1 MQPTYCILL
10 LATTIQ
16 TLPYPTTVKEV
27 QTFIGMVQYF
37 ALYIPMLAEYKA
49 KLTELTLKDANF
61 NELWSDD
68 HKKACDMIKNLLQD
82 SILYI
87 IDWKAELWLVTDA
100 SGHGLGGCLLM
111 KKEDRYYPLRFLS
124 RVLTKLE
131 RAYENRE
138 REIRA
143 GVYCMQSLH
152 VYLEHRVFY
161 WAVDHLNIYHCMVR
175 RRGLIRWRGTRSA
188 AGPARHAGSRR
199 IVSNVSIEITFTLL

>member
-1 MQPTYCILL
+1 MSHVIEGGTVKPSPKLCK
-10 LATTIQ
+10 TIQ
-16 TLPYPTTVKEV
+16 ALPYPTTVKEV

-87 IDWKAELWLVTDA
+87 IDWEAELWLVTDA

-111 KKEDRYYPLRFLS
+111 KKRTDTTHSDSYQEYSPSWKELMKTENGR
-124 RVLTKLE
+124 LE
-131 RAYENRE
+131 QVSIA
-138 REIRA
+138 
-143 GVYCMQSLH
+143 CS
-152 VYLEHRVFY
+152 
-161 WAVDHLNIYHCMVR
+161 HCM
-175 RRGLIRWRGTRSA
+175 
-188 AGPARHAGSRR
+188 
-199 IVSNVSIEITFTLL
+199 SIWSIGCSIGQ